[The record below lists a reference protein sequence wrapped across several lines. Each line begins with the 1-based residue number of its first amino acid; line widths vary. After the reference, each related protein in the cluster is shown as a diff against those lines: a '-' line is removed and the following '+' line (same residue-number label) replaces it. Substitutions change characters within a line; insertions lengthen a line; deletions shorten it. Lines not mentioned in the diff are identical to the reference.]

1 MSEPGPI
8 TEFQAEVAHLFF
20 ALPEASSFLLAG
32 GLALLA
38 QGMSARPTEDMDA
51 FTSNPA
57 DVHRASEAFQSAAHA
72 LGWGVEILRASDTFV
87 RLRVEGSEQLLVDIA
102 LDSPPGMPS
111 MMSVLGPTFA
121 PDELAARKLLALF
134 GRALPRDFV
143 DVYRVTRS
151 RSESEL
157 LEHARSIDPGLEEGQ
172 LVLAMGQLARY
183 SNSQLDMEP
192 EAIDAMR
199 AYFDEWTRRLAE
211 RK

>member
-8 TEFQAEVAHLFF
+8 TEFQAEVANLFF

-38 QGMSARPTEDMDA
+38 QGMSMRPTEDMDA

-57 DVHRASEAFQSAAHA
+57 DVHRASEAFQSAAQAHR
-72 LGWGVEILRASDTFV
+72 WGVEILRASDTFV
-87 RLRVEGSEQLLVDIA
+87 RLRVEGSEQLLVDMA

-143 DVYRVTRS
+143 DVYRVSQGRS
-151 RSESEL
+151 TASL
-157 LEHARSIDPGLEEGQ
+157 LQHAQALDPGFDSDQ
-172 LVLAMGQLARY
+172 LVVAINQLARY
-183 SNSQLDMEP
+183 TDAQLPIEAMEAGMLRKFFAQWA
-192 EAIDAMR
+192 EG
-199 AYFDEWTRRLAE
+199 LAAD
-211 RK
+211 